1 MDLLQYL
8 NGETQYL
15 YSLLSLSQNGAAPPS
30 DRLVNAEMALEAL
43 ANVIRH
49 NRGKGS
55 FINVTDKV
63 VNFVEELYYSLNCI
77 LKIVPRPVLFPK
89 KV

>member
-1 MDLLQYL
+1 MTPNQLSIPTFYKCLKTFQEPKRFSVDLLQYL

-15 YSLLSLSQNGAAPPS
+15 YSLLSLSENGAAPPT

-49 NRGKGS
+49 NRGKTEC
-55 FINVTDKV
+55 F
-63 VNFVEELYYSLNCI
+63 
-77 LKIVPRPVLFPK
+77 
-89 KV
+89 